1 VAVETTIEAVGIK
14 DALKVLNDLDKSA
27 RRAITRDYKQ
37 IVQSVV
43 NDAQGNVPINPP
55 MSGWNRQWKSK
66 SGFMLLPYHQA
77 ATDTVKAGVSGR
89 KPKNFGGFMQN
100 LATFFVRFTG
110 PTAVIMD
117 MAGRGNVETT
127 RGEAMVRTL
136 NSRLNGGPSR
146 ILWKAYE
153 THESDVKR
161 EMDNLV
167 ERVMREASEAIAR
180 NRKIG

>member
-1 VAVETTIEAVGIK
+1 MAVETTIEAVGIK

-43 NDAQGNVPINPP
+43 NDAQGSVPINPP

-89 KPKNFGGFMQN
+89 KPKNFGEFMQN

-117 MAGRGNVETT
+117 MAGRGNVATT
-127 RGEAMVRTL
+127 QGEAMVRTL
-136 NSRLNGGPSR
+136 NARLGTPSR

-153 THESDVKR
+153 THESDVIR
-161 EMDNLV
+161 EMENLV
-167 ERVMREASEAIAR
+167 ERVMREATEAIAR